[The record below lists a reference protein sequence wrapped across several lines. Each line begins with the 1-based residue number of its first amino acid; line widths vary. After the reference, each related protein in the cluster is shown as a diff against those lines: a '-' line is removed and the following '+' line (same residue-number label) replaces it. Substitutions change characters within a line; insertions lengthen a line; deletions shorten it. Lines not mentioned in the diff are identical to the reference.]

1 MAFSEEEIFD
11 YVEKNLP
18 KKKLEEMKKIIDA
31 NSELKEKVSNIEKGM
46 AISIELARHEEERSE
61 LNFDGIMEEAEKKI
75 KLMNKNEKKN
85 NVISFIKKKLS
96 FEFKTSQFAAVAASF
111 VIAYFTAST
120 YPIHTF
126 FNENAIIE
134 KQYAWVSEQDRFKSS
149 DNTINSRASI
159 WTIKDLGLSLKFQA
173 YTPEGKLIPIQM
185 NDEINIDNTLILNI
199 RSELNNAE
207 VKLDGMKT
215 IKISKG
221 EEIEPIPFNHQILGN
236 HTILIYILDE
246 IIIFPYKVIEN

>member
-111 VIAYFTAST
+111 KTSNDSISAG
-120 YPIHTF
+120 
-126 FNENAIIE
+126 
-134 KQYAWVSEQDRFKSS
+134 FKSA
-149 DNTINSRASI
+149 RAFASCPP
-159 WTIKDLGLSLKFQA
+159 
-173 YTPEGKLIPIQM
+173 TP
-185 NDEINIDNTLILNI
+185 
-199 RSELNNAE
+199 S
-207 VKLDGMKT
+207 
-215 IKISKG
+215 
-221 EEIEPIPFNHQILGN
+221 
-236 HTILIYILDE
+236 
-246 IIIFPYKVIEN
+246 